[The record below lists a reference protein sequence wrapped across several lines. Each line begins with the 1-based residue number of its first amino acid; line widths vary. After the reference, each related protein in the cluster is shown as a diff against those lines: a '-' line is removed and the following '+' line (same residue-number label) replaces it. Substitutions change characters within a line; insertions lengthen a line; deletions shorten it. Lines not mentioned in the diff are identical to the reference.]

1 MSDRVTNAEVGDDA
15 RATLRL
21 MGSRARKTPY
31 AHMDERLILT
41 PQLRVRNTGVLRLT
55 PEDAVPTDDQREP
68 DKEPPLAKQ
77 SSSPSADLNPSR
89 AGDARPATPGAPKA
103 DVLVLTSPIK
113 QHAPSKPTDVK
124 DLKAKITALETA
136 IAKTVDQWEPD
147 GTSNDPYAGTQPL
160 SMTWP
165 EDESDGTSGP
175 LDQLVRGSATRNA
188 VTDAVQTAVSG
199 QVMDEKALRSI
210 VADIVKSELQGELG
224 DRITRNV
231 RKLVRREIHR
241 ALTAKSFP

>member
-1 MSDRVTNAEVGDDA
+1 MSDRGTNSEVTDDT
-15 RATLRL
+15 RAVLRL
-21 MGSRARKTPY
+21 MGSRARTSPP
-31 AHMDERLILT
+31 ARPEDRLMLT
-41 PQLRVRNTGVLRLT
+41 PQLRVRNTGVLRLM
-55 PEDAVPTDDQREP
+55 PEDAVPARDRHDAAPSKGDRGKATAP
-68 DKEPPLAKQ
+68 DAHVPQGSAAK
-77 SSSPSADLNPSR
+77 PSK
-89 AGDARPATPGAPKA
+89 AGDAKA
-103 DVLVLTSPIK
+103 DVLVLTSPIT
-113 QHAPSKPTDVK
+113 QSKAANTTDVG

-160 SMTWP
+160 SMVWP
-165 EDESDGTSGP
+165 EDDTEGTELP
-175 LDQLVRGSATRNA
+175 LDQIVRGAATRNA

-199 QVMDEKALRSI
+199 QALDEKALRGI